1 MKNQYDELKE
11 LLSKSKNLLKKN
23 NLNETRKD
31 LIKYGIIKE
40 QEEDVKLFNRPEE
53 VEGGDNESPEDV
65 QKSYRVSG
73 GVIALHGKDKK
84 DVELSTD
91 EKISFQETM
100 DEFVNEVSD
109 LSEFGV
115 LNLYKNNVDWSGRV
129 IDFDLEFY
137 FSIGEESGVYINGN
151 MIKLDDNL
159 VELINKLT
167 IYYEKFKTKWAKV
180 LSQRKKT
187 TKEDL

>member
-11 LLSKSKNLLKKN
+11 LLSKSKGLLKKN
-23 NLNETRKD
+23 DLTETRQSLVD
-31 LIKYGIIKE
+31 YGIIKE
-40 QEEDVKLFNRPEE
+40 QEDDKLFNRPEE
-53 VEGGDNESPEDV
+53 LEKEGEESSEDI

-73 GVIALHGKDKK
+73 GVISLHGKEKQ

>member
-1 MKNQYDELKE
+1 MKNQYDELKD
-11 LLSKSKNLLKKN
+11 LLGKSKKLFNKN
-23 NLNETRKD
+23 NLNETRED
-31 LIKYGIIKE
+31 LIKYGVIKE
-40 QEEDVKLFNRPEE
+40 EEDSKLFNRPEE
-53 VEGGDNESPEDV
+53 IENDGDESPEDI

-73 GVIALHGKDKK
+73 GVISLHGKNKK

-115 LNLYKNNVDWSGRV
+115 LNVFNNNVDWSGRV

-151 MIKLDDNL
+151 MIKLDDGL

-167 IYYEKFKTKWAKV
+167 VYYEKFKTKWAKV

-187 TKEDL
+187 SKEEL